1 MVSEKNLRLRSHFQE
16 VHSEEPLARQNIAN
30 THFHSVTVSDILCCF
45 HCLIETA
52 PLHQMDMFA
61 AVMCIISC
69 TFSVVYPDIFG
80 MFGKSAALTVV
91 NHFM

>member
-1 MVSEKNLRLRSHFQE
+1 MVSEKNLRLRSHFPD
-16 VHSEEPLARQNIAN
+16 VHSEELLARQNIAN

-52 PLHQMDMFA
+52 PLNQMDMFA

-80 MFGKSAALTVV
+80 MFGRSAALTVL
-91 NHFM
+91 NHFL